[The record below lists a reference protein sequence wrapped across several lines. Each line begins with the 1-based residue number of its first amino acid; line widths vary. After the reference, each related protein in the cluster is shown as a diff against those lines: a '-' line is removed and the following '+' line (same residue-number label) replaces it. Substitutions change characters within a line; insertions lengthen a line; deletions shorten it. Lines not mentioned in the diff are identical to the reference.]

1 MQERESIQSAESK
14 PSYVSD
20 LHSLYRDL
28 VQPLHR
34 FAYRFVGDGDE
45 AYDIC
50 QEAFIRLSRYLE
62 RQDCSVDNPRA
73 WLYRTAGNLCRDR
86 LRREGTFRRIFHS
99 PAFLPE
105 LPRSAAET
113 AESEQAKILL
123 RRSFTRL
130 GERDRLILAL
140 YQENISYAEMAPII
154 GIKTTSVGKILFRA
168 IARLDAE
175 IKRGE
180 IT

>member
-14 PSYVSD
+14 PSYISD
-20 LHSLYRDL
+20 FHSLYRDL
-28 VQPLHR
+28 VRPLYR
-34 FAYRFVGDGDE
+34 FAYRFTGDGDE
-45 AYDIC
+45 AHDIC

-105 LPRSAAET
+105 PPRSAADT
-113 AESEQAKILL
+113 AETDQARSNL
-123 RRSFTRL
+123 RKSFASL
-130 GERDRLILAL
+130 GTRDRLILSL
-140 YQENISYAEMAPII
+140 YQEGFSYAEMAPAI
-154 GIKTTSVGKILFRA
+154 GIKTTSVGKILSRA

-180 IT
+180 KL